1 MKKFLLIP
9 LAIVLVIALIFG
21 GCAKPAPAPP
31 APAPAPAP
39 APPAGPEEIL
49 IGTSAP
55 MTGMFAG
62 FGEGC
67 VFGMEAAVEDINK
80 LGGVYVKEF
89 DRKLPVKLVVANNE
103 SDPIKAG
110 TLAEDLVV
118 RDKVHVL
125 VSPDEPV
132 TIHGPVATIADRH
145 NIPHIIGGGPFEPWH
160 FQRIEVTPPWE
171 YTWLSGFRIIMP
183 YPEGDFRNKPGY
195 TIRDTWF
202 EFLDMFA
209 DQTNKVAGV
218 LASDDPDGIGWYGLF
233 PPALEEYGLTVI
245 GAEKEL
251 GLFPMGTTDF
261 TPIIKEWKDNNVEIL
276 WGNCPGPDWG
286 TLWKQCY
293 AQGFKPKI
301 VTIGRAPLF
310 YVDAASWGGD
320 LPWGVGVEVWWD
332 PTFPPESCPGIGGT
346 TAATLAEKWAEA
358 TGQPLNPAIG
368 HGYYP
373 MQVIFDAI
381 ERAGTL
387 DATAI
392 NNAIGETD
400 MLTINYR
407 VKFIKE
413 EHFSG
418 IPLFVGQWT
427 KTDKPWVW
435 ELPIVFSQHDDIP
448 TSGEP
453 IFPLP

>member
-1 MKKFLLIP
+1 VRKLFLIP
-9 LAIVLVIALIFG
+9 LAIVLAGALILG
-21 GCAKPAPAPP
+21 GCKAAPP
-31 APAPAPAP
+31 AA
-39 APPAGPEEIL
+39 EEIR

-67 VFGMEAAVEDINK
+67 VFGMRAAVEDVNK
-80 LGGVYVKEF
+80 LGGVYVEEYG
-89 DRKLPVKLVVANNE
+89 RKLPIRLIVADNE

-110 TLAEDLVV
+110 SLAESLVV
-118 RDKVHVL
+118 NDEVHIL
-125 VSPDEPV
+125 ISPDEPV
-132 TIHGPVATIADRH
+132 TIHGPVATIADRYKC
-145 NIPHIIGGGPFEPWH
+145 PHIIGGGPFEPWH

-171 YTWLSGFRIIMP
+171 YTWLCGFRIAMP
-183 YPEGDFRNKPGY
+183 YPEGSFQYGKPGY
-195 TIRDTWF
+195 TIKDTWF

-218 LASDDPDGIGWYGLF
+218 LASDDPDGVGWYGLF
-233 PPALEEYGLTVI
+233 PEALKEYGLTVV
-245 GAEKEL
+245 GAEEKL

-261 TPIIKEWKDNNVEIL
+261 SPIIKKWMDNDVEIL

-286 TLWKQCY
+286 TLWRQCY
-293 AQGFKPKI
+293 TMGFKPKI

-332 PTFPPESCPGIGGT
+332 SSFPPDACPGIGDT
-346 TAATLAEKWAEA
+346 TAATLTERWIQA

-368 HGYYP
+368 HGYFP
-373 MQVIFDAI
+373 MQVLFDAI

-387 DATAI
+387 DADALNT
-392 NNAIGETD
+392 AIGETD
-400 MLTINYR
+400 LQTINYR
-407 VKFIKE
+407 IKFIKE
-413 EHFSG
+413 EHFAG

-427 KTDKPWVW
+427 KTDKPHVW
-435 ELPIVFSQHDDIP
+435 ELPIIFSQHADIP
-448 TSGEP
+448 PSGKP

>member
-1 MKKFLLIP
+1 MKKLLLIP
-9 LAIVLVIALIFG
+9 LVIVLVGALIFG
-21 GCAKPAPAPP
+21 GCAK
-31 APAPAPAP
+31 
-39 APPAGPEEIL
+39 PAGPEEIL

-118 RDKVHVL
+118 SDKVHVL

-132 TIHGPVATIADRH
+132 TIHGPIATIADRH

-171 YTWLSGFRIIMP
+171 YTWLCGFRIIMP
-183 YPEGDFRNKPGY
+183 YPEGDFRAKPGY

-261 TPIIKEWKDNNVEIL
+261 TPIIKEWKDNDVEIL

-286 TLWKQCY
+286 TLWKQCH